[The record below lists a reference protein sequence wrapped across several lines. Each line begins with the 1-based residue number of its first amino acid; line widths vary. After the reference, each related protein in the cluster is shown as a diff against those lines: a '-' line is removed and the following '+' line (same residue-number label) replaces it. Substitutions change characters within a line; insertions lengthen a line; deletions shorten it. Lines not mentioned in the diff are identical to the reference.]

1 MIIHYTGK
9 SMRSRM
15 EQGSAAYSVKWQN
28 TESQN
33 VEERNI
39 EGKMSEEKT
48 WKSRNVEGV
57 KY

>member
-1 MIIHYTGK
+1 MD
-9 SMRSRM
+9 
-15 EQGSAAYSVKWQN
+15 QGSAAYLVKWQN